1 MTLILGLIFLFLMS
15 WWVISIVNSQ
25 KPRKNETFIGYIQ
38 RYDIDGEGYQA
49 EVWEVTEEEDSSLK
63 IRVFFAILLLFPD
76 SPFVVLSSLVYNLR

>member
-25 KPRKNETFIGYIQ
+25 KPQKNETFIGYIQ

-49 EVWEVTEEEDSSLK
+49 EVWEVTEEEDS
-63 IRVFFAILLLFPD
+63 
-76 SPFVVLSSLVYNLR
+76 

>member
-25 KPRKNETFIGYIQ
+25 KPRKNETFIGYIL

-49 EVWEVTEEEDSSLK
+49 EVWEVTEEEDS
-63 IRVFFAILLLFPD
+63 
-76 SPFVVLSSLVYNLR
+76 

>member
-25 KPRKNETFIGYIQ
+25 KPQKNETFIGYIQ

-49 EVWEVTEEEDSSLK
+49 EVWEVIEEEDS
-63 IRVFFAILLLFPD
+63 
-76 SPFVVLSSLVYNLR
+76 